1 MKNIIILA
9 VTVLLTFSSCSS
21 YTMSGAA
28 IGGMVGSAIGG
39 LAGGPRGSDIGTL
52 VGAVTGA
59 SMGAA
64 AEAKEQAEYVR
75 RERMR
80 AEQYYYDE
88 MYNTN
93 SRENRGKRHFVTRE
107 NRVTRKAASDKQ
119 VRRQQA
125 RKSYRFEIVDSEPG
139 QKRTVKYSAPADS
152 ASYSETPLYD
162 DEIKME

>member
-1 MKNIIILA
+1 MKNIMILA
-9 VTVLLTFSSCSS
+9 VTVLLTLSSCSS

-39 LAGGPRGSDIGTL
+39 LAGGHRGSDIGTL

-64 AEAKEQAEYVR
+64 AEAKEQAEYAR

-80 AEQYYYDE
+80 AEQYYYDD
-88 MYNTN
+88 MYNTT
-93 SRENRGKRHFVTRE
+93 SYESSGKRHFVTKE
-107 NRVTRKAASDKQ
+107 KRVNRKAANVKPA
-119 VRRQQA
+119 RRQQT

-139 QKRTVKYSAPADS
+139 QKRSARYSAPADS